1 MVIIIIL
8 IPPVT
13 EVANLLQNVQLTTQ
27 IANTRGEKKRAGDLT
42 TITRPRL
49 TKTNQLEIVLS
60 PDTSRGVVIIIILIP
75 PVIGGTNLLQNVD
88 ETIQIADA
96 LGEMK
101 TAGDLTTITRPRL
114 TETNQLEIGFIGLI
128 KAGKSSTLNALIGRE
143 ILPVST
149 QPQTAAD
156 VYIVH
161 DSNKPN
167 GQLFGT
173 EYRSN
178 QSNFICK
185 GVPDIRAYLCKLNET
200 IRNEE
205 SLLKAQNEGKV
216 EFMPGAK
223 RPTVAT
229 TGQEPPKKQQKG
241 TSQCRS
247 YSKLILHVRV
257 PFLAQMQD
265 LPVSISISDA
275 AGTNEAGMGNRDQ
288 KSALVVNRLTAFV
301 VLLNY
306 RALKSISEEEL
317 IQQLQEHHPQLL
329 DSKQFDRI
337 LFLVN
342 QVDAYY
348 EEGNDDSE
356 NPETVPAYVADY
368 LNKNLGVDV
377 PQASIIPFSAKW
389 ALNARKWSAC
399 LATMTQ
405 LDFMTATVFLK
416 KAQQDESETIPKATE
431 KNKSAL
437 CTALE
442 KWSGILAVEER
453 LREMFH
459 KCTQILQMSVLDDT
473 TKHIVAI
480 SAIIQQRR
488 AKAENKDTAITSQE
502 KMIGAVQKLVDDSI
516 RNLAT
521 IARPQVNTILAGL
534 EHSISGVITTT
545 VSGHLSGIAPSENR
559 QTIATSICAVKAH
572 LPDPAKREM
581 KSTWSAAMQAVTN
594 TLTAELTKLFSQ
606 LNAGLVSAT
615 SGKKGDILPSQI
627 NTDVQG
633 LIPQVSALQLQ
644 LSTNDSAAVS
654 DQNLCGHIS
663 CGTITKFRTETHT
676 VKGGRK
682 YGIAGP
688 RKKHHYQVTVPYD
701 VPSYRPNVGAVQG
714 AFRVLSTAWMTK
726 FQANVTT
733 EINRVSK
740 GASLKAEQAIRVALE
755 KPLKEARERLRKG
768 REEVECSKAVLA
780 ELAEKALK
788 VQKSTEEITEKLKSM
803 L

>member
-1 MVIIIIL
+1 M
-8 IPPVT
+8 
-13 EVANLLQNVQLTTQ
+13 
-27 IANTRGEKKRAGDLT
+27 
-42 TITRPRL
+42 
-49 TKTNQLEIVLS
+49 
-60 PDTSRGVVIIIILIP
+60 
-75 PVIGGTNLLQNVD
+75 D
-88 ETIQIADA
+88 ETTQIADA
-96 LGEMK
+96 LGETK
-101 TAGDLTTITRPRL
+101 RAGDLATITRPRL
-114 TETNQLEIGFIGLI
+114 DKTNQLEIGFVGLI
-128 KAGKSSTLNALIGRE
+128 KAGKSSTLNALISRE
-143 ILPVST
+143 ILPVSIRT
-149 QPQTAAD
+149 QTAAE
-156 VYIVH
+156 VYVVH
-161 DSNKPN
+161 DSSKPD
-167 GQLFGT
+167 GQLVGK
-173 EYRSN
+173 YSNN
-178 QSNFICK
+178 QSNFVCN
-185 GVPDIRAYLCKLNET
+185 GVPDIEAFLRKLNET
-200 IRNEE
+200 VR
-205 SLLKAQNEGKV
+205 Q
-216 EFMPGAK
+216 
-223 RPTVAT
+223 
-229 TGQEPPKKQQKG
+229 GQGCPF
-241 TSQCRS
+241 
-247 YSKLILHVRV
+247 SKLTVHIRV

-265 LPVSISISDA
+265 PTLSLSISDT
-275 AGTNEAGMGNRDQ
+275 AGTNEAGMANIKQ
-288 KSALVVNRLTAFV
+288 KSALVINRLAAFV

-306 RALKSISEEEL
+306 RVLKSKSEEKL
-317 IQQLQEHHPQLL
+317 IQQLREHHPQLL

-368 LNKNLGVDV
+368 LKKNLGVDV

-399 LATMTQ
+399 PATMSQ

-488 AKAENKDTAITSQE
+488 AKAENKDTAITSHE

-516 RNLAT
+516 QKVRNLAA

-581 KSTWSAAMQAVTN
+581 KNTWSAAMQAVTN

-615 SGKKGDILPSQI
+615 SGKNGDILPSQI

-688 RKKHHYQVTVPYD
+688 KKKHHYQVTVPYD
-701 VPSYRPNVGAVQG
+701 VPSYSPNVGAVQG

-726 FQANVTT
+726 FQANVTI

-740 GASLKAEQAIRVALE
+740 GASQKAEQAIKVALE

-768 REEVECSKAVLA
+768 REEVECSKAILA
-780 ELAEKALK
+780 ELSAKALK